1 MMLYP
6 PMADLVEKVGSR
18 YMLVN
23 VVANRARKLSAK
35 AEEEGEPLDRKAVSC
50 AIDEIYTGKL
60 TVHARPEFGEAEEAA
75 EPEAAEA
82 AAETAEAEPEEIPAE
97 ESVTSEAP
105 ETL

>member
-60 TVHARPEFGEAEEAA
+60 TVHACPEFGEEEEAVKSEA
-75 EPEAAEA
+75 TEAAEA
-82 AAETAEAEPEEIPAE
+82 AEGEPEVTPV
-97 ESVTSEAP
+97 ESVTTEVS
-105 ETL
+105 ETLS